1 MLTVPPN
8 TWPASPRSL
17 GRSKRLD
24 RWWEKRHKSKL
35 AQDSTEPLSIASSSP
50 FLRPPTWSWG
60 TVLLGNHLY
69 QIHEGPQ
76 PIPNTI
82 AIQSFHEQLLEL
94 KAMLRDRILQNTSVW
109 IAESSKLCKSDYLLG
124 EEIDL
129 DRFWDHC
136 FNIRPES
143 IFYHRLHK
151 AASSQALYTSKS
163 PKSTVFDTTKWQWL
177 KPETEVSVSR
187 IT

>member
-1 MLTVPPN
+1 MGE
-8 TWPASPRSL
+8 ASQEQIGTRFN
-17 GRSKRLD
+17 
-24 RWWEKRHKSKL
+24 W
-35 AQDSTEPLSIASSSP
+35 TPLYCLIIAFSSSSY
-50 FLRPPTWSWG
+50 LE
-60 TVLLGNHLY
+60 L
-69 QIHEGPQ
+69 GPQ